1 MFDHD
6 DIQDLAM
13 QAAPEICSACSWHS
27 FEPDEAEIKNIMRD
41 KGLGDFEETGE
52 TYNACPWCG
61 AEIEDAGMS
70 LTREEAICLITSLF
84 TLIHLSEK
92 VIFRAAHYT
101 VGDTSQALWW
111 MVDHPMESE
120 EYDRCERV
128 AGDLHDH
135 LYITA
140 NEYDADKA
148 QRWIGELYSIYEVTQ
163 R

>member
-6 DIQDLAM
+6 EIQDLVM
-13 QAAPEICSACSWHS
+13 QSAPEICPDCSWHS
-27 FEPDEAEIKNIMRD
+27 FEPDEADDDYI
-41 KGLGDFEETGE
+41 
-52 TYNACPWCG
+52 CPSCG
-61 AEIEDAGMS
+61 AEIEDADMS